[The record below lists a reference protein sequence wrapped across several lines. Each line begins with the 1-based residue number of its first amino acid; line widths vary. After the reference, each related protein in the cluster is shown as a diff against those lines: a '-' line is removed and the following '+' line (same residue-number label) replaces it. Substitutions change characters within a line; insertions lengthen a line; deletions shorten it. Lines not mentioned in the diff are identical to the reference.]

1 LPEFALARGDLARF
15 GRSAG
20 AGFQPPA
27 QRQFRGAVR
36 RQRRPAAP
44 KAEFDAA
51 LVDLTLP
58 DGSGLELLGDPDA
71 RGRPEYIVITGDA
84 TAETAVQALRRGAL
98 DYLTKPVDRS
108 RLRSALEN
116 VRRTRALRH
125 EVSDLRE
132 QLRELGCFG
141 PMVGRSEAM
150 QKVYELIER
159 VAPTDA
165 SVFVV
170 GESGTGKELVAE
182 AIHRLSGRKSR
193 PFVAVNCGAMAPT
206 LIESELF
213 GHEKGSFT
221 GADRRRAGYFERA
234 DGGTLFLDEITEM
247 PSELQVKLL
256 RVLESGT
263 VTRVGATESV
273 AVDTRIIAA
282 SNRNLADTVAEGE
295 FREDLLYR
303 LNVFPIELPPLRQ
316 RAGDVALLAEH
327 FLAVLNARDGDAKR
341 LTPRALRRLEQQPW
355 PGNVRELKNLVERL
369 WILADT
375 EIDQDAIP
383 SAVGA
388 SPAPSDDTV
397 LEVRVGTALDEVERR
412 MILATLDSL
421 DGNKKRAAKQLGI
434 SLKTLYNRLAVYG
447 ASAGQGEKTR

>member
-1 LPEFALARGDLARF
+1 
-15 GRSAG
+15 
-20 AGFQPPA
+20 
-27 QRQFRGAVR
+27 
-36 RQRRPAAP
+36 
-44 KAEFDAA
+44 
-51 LVDLTLP
+51 
-58 DGSGLELLGDPDA
+58 
-71 RGRPEYIVITGDA
+71 
-84 TAETAVQALRRGAL
+84 
-98 DYLTKPVDRS
+98 
-108 RLRSALEN
+108 
-116 VRRTRALRH
+116 
-125 EVSDLRE
+125 
-132 QLRELGCFG
+132 
-141 PMVGRSEAM
+141 
-150 QKVYELIER
+150 
-159 VAPTDA
+159 
-165 SVFVV
+165 
-170 GESGTGKELVAE
+170 
-182 AIHRLSGRKSR
+182 
-193 PFVAVNCGAMAPT
+193 
-206 LIESELF
+206 
-213 GHEKGSFT
+213 
-221 GADRRRAGYFERA
+221 
-234 DGGTLFLDEITEM
+234 
-247 PSELQVKLL
+247 VKLL